1 MAFDK
6 WKVTS
11 SARQKLIT
19 GQFDLDNDA
28 FKVALFAS
36 TSNLGA
42 DSTTFV
48 SVTNELA
55 AANGYTPGGVAV
67 TLTITG
73 TELVS
78 VAFAVN
84 PKWTATGG
92 SLVANKAALYKVAG
106 DVLAWLQLDDTG
118 VDSITTVG
126 NELELDNDGTP
137 YPVLTLG

>member
-1 MAFDK
+1 MAFDR

-11 SARQKLIT
+11 TTRLKLVT

-36 TSNLGA
+36 TSNLGTA
-42 DSTTFV
+42 STTFA
-48 SVTNELA
+48 SVTNELP

-67 TLTITG
+67 TLDITG
-73 TELVS
+73 TDLLS
-78 VAFAVN
+78 VAFATN

-92 SLVANKAALYKVAG
+92 SLVANKAALYKVGG

-118 VDSITTVG
+118 IDLITTVG